1 MPEIQTLTE
10 KQKLIYEN
18 ISNIYTVMPFNKHLG
33 ITVLDLTEN
42 SAKISINMAD
52 ELIGNM
58 AQGILHGGVT
68 SSILDVVG
76 GIAVTSAILNSFE
89 SDDINEMFKRISKL
103 GTINMQVDFLKPG
116 WGEVFTAT
124 SELVRLGNRVAVTRM
139 EVRNQDDVLI
149 AMATASY
156 SVA

>member
-1 MPEIQTLTE
+1 MPTLTD
-10 KQKLIYEN
+10 KQKLIYDN
-18 ISNIYTVMPFNKHLG
+18 IRRIYTVMPFNKHLG
-33 ITVLDLTEN
+33 IKVLEVTED

-52 ELIGNM
+52 ELVGNM

-76 GIAVTSAILNSFE
+76 GIAVTSAILNNLE
-89 SDDINEMFKRISKL
+89 SDDVNDMFKRIAKL
-103 GTINMQVDFLKPG
+103 GTIDMRVDFLKPG
-116 WGEVFTAT
+116 WGETFIAS

-139 EVRNQDDVLI
+139 QVHNQDDVLI

>member
-1 MPEIQTLTE
+1 MTQTQTLTE
-10 KQKLIYEN
+10 KQKLIYDN
-18 ISNIYTVMPFNKHLG
+18 IRNIYTVMPFNKHLG

-76 GIAVTSAILNSFE
+76 GIAVTSAILNKLD
-89 SDDINEMFKRISKL
+89 SDDVNDMFKRIATL

-116 WGEVFTAT
+116 WGEVFIAT